1 MSDTYGI
8 HMTQRNETEQVN
20 FTGRLKLTNDT
31 RHLQLMT
38 THQTKPILFSR
49 TNTQLGNNSSLDPDD
64 DFHLTLQPLT
74 SSYSIILE
82 SNITV

>member
-31 RHLQLMT
+31 RHLQQMT
-38 THQTKPILFSR
+38 TLR
-49 TNTQLGNNSSLDPDD
+49 T
-64 DFHLTLQPLT
+64 
-74 SSYSIILE
+74 
-82 SNITV
+82 

>member
-20 FTGRLKLTNDT
+20 FTGRLKLTIVSRGDSSTNYELTNDT

-38 THQTKPILFSR
+38 TLR
-49 TNTQLGNNSSLDPDD
+49 T
-64 DFHLTLQPLT
+64 
-74 SSYSIILE
+74 
-82 SNITV
+82 